1 MKHIELS
8 MLEGEMTLVSN
19 LPEEV
24 KGFITDDLS
33 SVMVINYPLLD
44 TSNLV
49 VSPTLDWDMGDENI
63 SRSIVNLKT
72 LVSVG
77 VFNGPSCD
85 VYQKIDENESAWIFY
100 QLIDESILIKI

>member
-8 MLEGEMTLVSN
+8 MLDGEMTPVSN
-19 LPEEV
+19 LPDEV

-33 SVMVINYPLLD
+33 SVMVINYPLSD
-44 TSNLV
+44 TNNLII
-49 VSPTLDWDMGDENI
+49 SPALDWDMGDENI

-72 LVSVG
+72 VASVG

-100 QLIDESILIKI
+100 QVMDENILIKI